1 MNLNPP
7 MILTVLA
14 AIVALSMLVFAFA
27 GPSAGKAK
35 NRRLASVRDRHA
47 ASTEAVV
54 AAQMRKTI
62 QSSGGRGSS
71 LSNLMPRRELMEK
84 RLRRTGKNW
93 NITQY
98 MFWCMGLFVAVTGAL
113 LVLRTPFMLA
123 MLAGLM
129 AGIGLPHAYVGR
141 LIKKRVAAFN
151 TRFPDAIDL
160 LVRGLKS
167 GLPVTET
174 FQVVSQE
181 LPGPVGEEFKGVVE
195 RIRIG
200 NTMEAALQES
210 AEMLD
215 TAEFKFFCIT
225 IAIQR
230 ETGGNLAETLAN
242 LSDVLRKRAQMKLK
256 IRAMSSEAKASA
268 YIVGALPFFV
278 FGVVWTMNPE
288 YLAGFFTEQ
297 RLMIAG
303 IGGLVWMSIGAFIMK
318 KMISFEI

>member
-1 MNLNPP
+1 MNLPV
-7 MILTVLA
+7 ILIIATAFL
-14 AIVALSMLVFAFA
+14 AFA
-27 GPSAGKAK
+27 ALVVLLGGPSAGKAK
-35 NRRLASVRDRHA
+35 SRRLASVKDRHA

-62 QSSGGRGSS
+62 QASSAGSNR
-71 LSNLMPRRELMEK
+71 LSSLMPRREQMEL
-84 RLRRTGKNW
+84 RLRRTGKTW

-98 MFWCMGLFVAVTGAL
+98 MFATMILFVVVAAL
-113 LVLRTPFMLA
+113 MLIMRAPFMLA
-123 MLAGLM
+123 ILFGLL
-129 AGIGLPHAYVGR
+129 AGIGLPYMIVGR
-141 LIKKRVAAFN
+141 LIKKRVTQFT

-160 LVRGLKS
+160 LVRGLRS

-181 LPGPVGEEFKGVVE
+181 LPGPVGEEFRGIIE

-210 AEMLD
+210 ADMLG
-215 TAEFKFFCIT
+215 TPEFQFFCIT

-230 ETGGNLAETLAN
+230 ETGGNLAETLGN

-268 YIVGALPFFV
+268 YIVGSLPFFV
-278 FGVVWTMNPE
+278 FGIVWMMNPE
-288 YLAGFFTEQ
+288 YLSGFFHEE

-303 IGGLVWMSIGAFIMK
+303 MGGLIWMSLGAFIMSR
-318 KMISFEI
+318 MISFEI

>member
-1 MNLNPP
+1 
-7 MILTVLA
+7 MILTVAA
-14 AIVALSMLVFAFA
+14 AIVALAMLVLAFA

-35 NRRLASVRDRHA
+35 SRRLASVRDRHA

-62 QSSGGRGSS
+62 QAVGGRGGSS
-71 LSNLMPRRELMEK
+71 LSDLVPRRDLMEK
-84 RLRRTGKNW
+84 RLRRAGKGW
-93 NITQY
+93 NLTQY
-98 MFWCMGLFVAVTGAL
+98 IFWCMGLFVVATGGL
-113 LVLRTPFMLA
+113 LVLRTPFLLA
-123 MLAGLM
+123 VMAGLLV
-129 AGIGLPHAYVGR
+129 GIGLPHAYVGKV
-141 LIKKRVAAFN
+141 IAKRVQKFN

-181 LPGPVGEEFKGVVE
+181 LPGPVGEEFKGVIE

-200 NTMEAALQES
+200 NTMEAALQET
-210 AEMLD
+210 AEMIG
-215 TAEFKFFCIT
+215 TPEFQFFCIT

-242 LSDVLRKRAQMKLK
+242 LSEVLRKRAQMKLK

-278 FGVVWTMNPE
+278 FGVVWSMNPD
-288 YLAGFFTEQ
+288 YLAGFFFEQ
-297 RLMIAG
+297 RLIIAG
-303 IGGLVWMSIGAFIMK
+303 IGGLIWMTIGALIMK

>member
-1 MNLNPP
+1 
-7 MILTVLA
+7 MILTVA
-14 AIVALSMLVFAFA
+14 AAMVALAMLVLAFA

-35 NRRLASVRDRHA
+35 SRRLASVRDRHA

-62 QSSGGRGSS
+62 QAVGGRGGSS
-71 LSNLMPRRELMEK
+71 LSDLVPRRDLMEK
-84 RLRRTGKNW
+84 RLRRAGKGW
-93 NITQY
+93 NLTQY
-98 MFWCMGLFVAVTGAL
+98 IFWCMGLFVVATGGL
-113 LVLRTPFMLA
+113 LVLRTPFLLA
-123 MLAGLM
+123 VMAGLL
-129 AGIGLPHAYVGR
+129 AGIGLPHAYVGKV
-141 LIKKRVAAFN
+141 IAKRVQKFN
-151 TRFPDAIDL
+151 ARFPDAIDL

-181 LPGPVGEEFKGVVE
+181 LPGPVGEEFRGVVE

-200 NTMEAALQES
+200 NTMEAALQET
-210 AEMLD
+210 AEMIG
-215 TAEFKFFCIT
+215 TPEFQFFCIT

-242 LSDVLRKRAQMKLK
+242 LSEVLRKRAQMKLK

-278 FGVVWTMNPE
+278 FGVVWSMNPD
-288 YLAGFFTEQ
+288 YLAGFFFEQ
-297 RLMIAG
+297 RLIIAG
-303 IGGLVWMSIGAFIMK
+303 IGGLIWMTIGALIMK

>member
-1 MNLNPP
+1 MNPS
-7 MILTVLA
+7 MILIIA
-14 AIVALSMLVFAFA
+14 AAVVALSMLAFAFA

-62 QSSGGRGSS
+62 QSVGGQTGTN
-71 LSNLMPRRELMEK
+71 LSNLIPRRELMEK

-93 NITQY
+93 HITQY
-98 MFWCMGLFVAVTGAL
+98 MFWCMGLFVVVAGAL
-113 LVLRTPFMLA
+113 LVLRTPFLLA
-123 MLAGLM
+123 VLAGLM

-141 LIKKRVAAFN
+141 LITKRVAAFN

-181 LPGPVGEEFKGVVE
+181 LPGPVGEEFKGVIE

-210 AEMLD
+210 AEVLG
-215 TAEFKFFCIT
+215 TAEFQFFCIT

-278 FGVVWTMNPE
+278 FGVVWMMNPE
-288 YLAGFFTEQ
+288 YLAGFFSEQ

>member
-1 MNLNPP
+1 MNLQ
-7 MILTVLA
+7 MILIVTAAVMVLA
-14 AIVALSMLVFAFA
+14 MLALAFA

-35 NRRLASVRDRHA
+35 SRRLASVRDRHA

-62 QSSGGRGSS
+62 QAVDGRGGSS
-71 LSNLMPRRELMEK
+71 LSDLVPRRDLMEK
-84 RLRRTGKNW
+84 RLRRTGKGW
-93 NITQY
+93 NLTQY
-98 MFWCMGLFVAVTGAL
+98 IFWCMGLFVVATGGL
-113 LVLRTPFMLA
+113 LVLRTPFLLA
-123 MLAGLM
+123 VMAGLM
-129 AGIGLPHAYVGR
+129 AGIGLPHAFVGR
-141 LIKKRVAAFN
+141 VISKRVQKFN
-151 TRFPDAIDL
+151 TRFPGAIDM

-181 LPGPVGEEFKGVVE
+181 LPGPVGEEFKGVIE

-200 NTMEAALQES
+200 NTMEAALQET
-210 AEMLD
+210 AEMIG
-215 TAEFKFFCIT
+215 TPEFQFFCIT

-256 IRAMSSEAKASA
+256 IKAMSSEAKASA

-278 FGVVWTMNPE
+278 FGVVWSMNPS
-288 YLAGFFTEQ
+288 YLAGFFSEQ
-297 RLMIAG
+297 RLIIAG
-303 IGGLVWMSIGAFIMK
+303 IGGLIWMSIGAFIMK

>member
-1 MNLNPP
+1 MNMPV
-7 MILTVLA
+7 ILVLGA
-14 AIVALSMLVFAFA
+14 ALLAFILLVLLLG

-35 NRRLASVRDRHA
+35 TRRLANLKDRHA

-62 QSSGGRGSS
+62 QSASHSGQALSS
-71 LSNLMPRRELMEK
+71 LIPRRDLMEL
-84 RLRRTGKNW
+84 RLRRTGKSW
-93 NITQY
+93 NLSQY
-98 MFWCMGLFVAVTGAL
+98 VMANMALFVVAAGAML
-113 LVLRTPFMLA
+113 LLRTPFVLA
-123 MLAGLM
+123 LLIGLMVGAGLPYM
-129 AGIGLPHAYVGR
+129 IVGR
-141 LIKKRVAAFN
+141 LINKRVNQFN

-181 LPGPVGEEFKGVVE
+181 LPGPVGEEFKLVVE

-200 NTMEAALQES
+200 NTMEAALQE
-210 AEMLD
+210 
-215 TAEFKFFCIT
+215 TAEVIGTPEFQFFCIT
-225 IAIQR
+225 ISIQR

-256 IRAMSSEAKASA
+256 IRAMSSEVKASA

-278 FGVVWTMNPE
+278 FGIVWMMNPG
-288 YLAGFFTEQ
+288 YLVGFFHEE
-297 RLMIAG
+297 RLIIAG
-303 IGGLVWMSIGAFIMK
+303 LGGLVWMSIGAFIMK

>member
-1 MNLNPP
+1 MNLP
-7 MILTVLA
+7 MILIVTA
-14 AIVALSMLVFAFA
+14 TFVALAMLILAFA

-35 NRRLASVRDRHA
+35 SRRLASVRDRHA

-62 QSSGGRGSS
+62 QAVGGRGGTNI
-71 LSNLMPRRELMEK
+71 SNLVPRRELMEK
-84 RLRRTGKNW
+84 RLRRTGKGW
-93 NITQY
+93 NLTQY
-98 MFWCMGLFVAVTGAL
+98 IFWCMGLFVVATGGL
-113 LVLRTPFMLA
+113 LVLRTPFLLA
-123 MLAGLM
+123 VLAGLM
-129 AGIGLPHAYVGR
+129 VGIGLPHAYIGKLVA
-141 LIKKRVAAFN
+141 KRVQKFN

-181 LPGPVGEEFKGVVE
+181 LPGPVGEEFKGVIE

-200 NTMEAALQES
+200 NTMEAALQET
-210 AEMLD
+210 AEMIG
-215 TAEFKFFCIT
+215 TPEFQFFCIT
-225 IAIQR
+225 ISIQR

-242 LSDVLRKRAQMKLK
+242 LSEVLRKRAQMKLK

-278 FGVVWTMNPE
+278 FGVVWSMNPE
-288 YLAGFFTEQ
+288 YLAGFFSEQ
-297 RLMIAG
+297 RLIIAG
-303 IGGLVWMSIGAFIMK
+303 IGGLIWMTIGALIMK
-318 KMISFEI
+318 KMISFEV

>member
-1 MNLNPP
+1 MNLNLPT
-7 MILTVLA
+7 ILTVFA
-14 AIVALSMLVFAFA
+14 AVVALSMLVLAFA
-27 GPSAGKAK
+27 GPRAGKAK
-35 NRRLASVRDRHA
+35 SRRLASVRDRHA

-62 QSSGGRGSS
+62 QSGSGRGGS

-93 NITQY
+93 HVSQY
-98 MFWCMGLFVAVTGAL
+98 MFWCMGLFVVVTGAL
-113 LVLRTPFMLA
+113 LVLRTPFLLA
-123 MLAGLM
+123 ALAGAM

-141 LIKKRVAAFN
+141 LITKRVAAFN

-181 LPGPVGEEFKGVVE
+181 LPGPVGEEFKSVVE

-200 NTMEAALQES
+200 NTMEGALQES

-288 YLAGFFTEQ
+288 YLAGFFTQQ

-303 IGGLVWMSIGAFIMK
+303 IGGLIWMSIGAFIMK

>member
-1 MNLNPP
+1 MNLP
-7 MILTVLA
+7 MILIVTA
-14 AIVALSMLVFAFA
+14 TFVALAMLILAFA

-35 NRRLASVRDRHA
+35 SRRLASVRDRHA

-62 QSSGGRGSS
+62 QAVDGRGGSS
-71 LSNLMPRRELMEK
+71 LSDLVPRRDLMEK
-84 RLRRTGKNW
+84 RLRRTGKGW
-93 NITQY
+93 NLTQY
-98 MFWCMGLFVAVTGAL
+98 IFWCMGLFVVATGGL
-113 LVLRTPFMLA
+113 LVLRTPFLLA
-123 MLAGLM
+123 VMAGLM
-129 AGIGLPHAYVGR
+129 AGIGLPHAFVGR
-141 LIKKRVAAFN
+141 VISKRVQKFN

-181 LPGPVGEEFKGVVE
+181 LPGPVGEEFKGVIE

-200 NTMEAALQES
+200 NTMEAALQET
-210 AEMLD
+210 AEMIG
-215 TAEFKFFCIT
+215 TPEFQFFCIT

-278 FGVVWTMNPE
+278 FGVVWSMNPS
-288 YLAGFFTEQ
+288 YLAGFFSEQ
-297 RLMIAG
+297 RLIIAG
-303 IGGLVWMSIGAFIMK
+303 IGGLIWMSIGAFIMK
-318 KMISFEI
+318 KMISFEV

>member
-1 MNLNPP
+1 MNLQ
-7 MILTVLA
+7 MILTVTAAFA
-14 AIVALSMLVFAFA
+14 AIAMLLLAFA

-35 NRRLASVRDRHA
+35 SRRLSSVRDRHA

-62 QSSGGRGSS
+62 QAVGGRNGGGISD
-71 LSNLMPRRELMEK
+71 LVPRRDLMEK
-84 RLRRTGKNW
+84 RLRRSGKSW
-93 NITQY
+93 NLTQY
-98 MFWCMGLFVAVTGAL
+98 IFWCMGLFIVAAGGL
-113 LVLRTPFMLA
+113 LVLRTPFPLA

-129 AGIGLPHAYVGR
+129 IGIGLPHAFVGKV
-141 LIKKRVAAFN
+141 IAKRVQKFN

-181 LPGPVGEEFKGVVE
+181 LPGPVGEEFRGVVE

-200 NTMEAALQES
+200 NTMEAALQET
-210 AEMLD
+210 AEMIG
-215 TAEFKFFCIT
+215 TPEFQFFCIT

-278 FGVVWTMNPE
+278 FGIVWMMNPS
-288 YLAGFFTEQ
+288 YLAGFFSEQ

-303 IGGLVWMSIGAFIMK
+303 IGGLIWMSIGAFIMK

>member
-1 MNLNPP
+1 MNLNLPT
-7 MILTVLA
+7 ILTVLA
-14 AIVALSMLVFAFA
+14 AVAALSMLVFAFA
-27 GPSAGKAK
+27 APPAGKAK

-62 QSSGGRGSS
+62 QSAGRGGS
-71 LSNLMPRRELMEK
+71 LSNLMPRRELMVK

-113 LVLRTPFMLA
+113 LVLRTPFLLA
-123 MLAGLM
+123 VLAGVM
-129 AGIGLPHAYVGR
+129 AGIGLPHAYIGR
-141 LIKKRVAAFN
+141 LITKRVAGFN

-200 NTMEAALQES
+200 NTMEAALEES

-288 YLAGFFTEQ
+288 YLIGFFTEQ

-303 IGGLVWMSIGAFIMK
+303 VGGLVWMSIGAFIMK

>member
-1 MNLNPP
+1 MNLP
-7 MILTVLA
+7 MILTVTA
-14 AIVALSMLVFAFA
+14 AMVALAMLVLAFA

-35 NRRLASVRDRHA
+35 SRRLASVRDRHA

-62 QSSGGRGSS
+62 QAVGGRGGSS
-71 LSNLMPRRELMEK
+71 LSDLVPRRDLMEK
-84 RLRRTGKNW
+84 RLRRAGKGW
-93 NITQY
+93 NLTQY
-98 MFWCMGLFVAVTGAL
+98 IFWCMGLFVVATGGL
-113 LVLRTPFMLA
+113 LVLRTPFLLA
-123 MLAGLM
+123 VMAGLLV
-129 AGIGLPHAYVGR
+129 GIGLPHAYVGKV
-141 LIKKRVAAFN
+141 IAKRVQKFN

-181 LPGPVGEEFKGVVE
+181 LPGPVGEEFRGVVE

-200 NTMEAALQES
+200 NTMEAALQET
-210 AEMLD
+210 AEMIG
-215 TAEFKFFCIT
+215 TPEFQFFCIT

-242 LSDVLRKRAQMKLK
+242 LSEVLRKRAQMKLK

-278 FGVVWTMNPE
+278 FGVVWSMNPD
-288 YLAGFFTEQ
+288 YLAGFFFEQ
-297 RLMIAG
+297 RLIIAG
-303 IGGLVWMSIGAFIMK
+303 IGGLIWMTIGALIMK